1 MNTSLRNLWAA
12 ELLKLTTTRAA
23 RWIVLGAA
31 LLCALAISGIVAS
44 GAVSQGQLSTD
55 SGLRT
60 VLTHGGL
67 GSILSLIL
75 GILISAGEYQHG
87 TVVDTFLTE
96 PRRSR
101 VIGAKLLAGGIVGIV
116 AGVACAATT
125 ATTVS
130 AWYAA
135 KNVPLDLG
143 STVVVRSLV
152 GIVLWQTLYAMLGVC
167 VGALVRAQAVA
178 IVSVLVWLVV
188 VETAIAGLVMSLG
201 RWLPA
206 TAASTLGNAPGTGLL
221 PQVGAGVV
229 LLGWVT
235 LAAVGALVNTSR
247 RDVTV

>member
-12 ELLKLTTTRAA
+12 ELLKLRTTRAA

-31 LLCALAISGIVAS
+31 LLSALAISGIVAS

-101 VIGAKLLAGGIVGIV
+101 VIGAKLLAVGIV

-206 TAASTLGNAPGTGLL
+206 TAANTLGNAPGTGLL